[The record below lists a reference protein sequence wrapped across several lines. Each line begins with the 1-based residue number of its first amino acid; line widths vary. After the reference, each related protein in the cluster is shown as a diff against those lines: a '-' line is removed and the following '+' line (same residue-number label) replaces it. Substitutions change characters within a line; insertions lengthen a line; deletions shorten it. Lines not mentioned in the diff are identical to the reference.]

1 MRSIVLLAAV
11 LLALVGLQPAFAA
24 AEFQLITKEE
34 LKPQLGSAGLI
45 IVDARSQAQRVESKV
60 QIPGSV
66 WIAEETI
73 DTWVKNTPKDAK
85 LAVYCA

>member
-1 MRSIVLLAAV
+1 MRSIVLLAAM
-11 LLALVGLQPAFAA
+11 LLALVGLQPAFAT

-45 IVDARSQAQRVESKV
+45 IIDGRSQAQRVESKV

-73 DTWVKNTPKDAK
+73 DTWVKNTPKDTK